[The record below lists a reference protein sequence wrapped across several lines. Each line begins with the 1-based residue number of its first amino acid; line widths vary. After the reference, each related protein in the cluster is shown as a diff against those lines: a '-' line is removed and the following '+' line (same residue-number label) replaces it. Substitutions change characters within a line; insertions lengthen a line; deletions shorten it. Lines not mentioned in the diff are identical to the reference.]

1 MSIYV
6 HGRKN
11 GRLARRRD
19 DRGLRRVR
27 RKHLSRSHVIGKSLR
42 IGDRG
47 DMIGVRLPGWQADGA
62 EGRPFDQYRPS
73 HPYCTVPY
81 HPCHLPSLPS
91 VRHYQSGQR
100 KVKVFQSSLSPA
112 GKLGRQI
119 SIRVFFFFPSGQG
132 GQDSFL
138 LGQTLDPLWARR
150 SDIEWGSV
158 GWRDWTDEP
167 TVCTRYETEG
177 HPYCCDLVPHGHGGV
192 DEASYQPDPTKY
204 HGPTCVCH

>member
-1 MSIYV
+1 VSIYV

-27 RKHLSRSHVIGKSLR
+27 RKHLSRSHVIGTSLR

-62 EGRPFDQYRPS
+62 EGRPSISTVRRIRTVLYS
-73 HPYCTVPY
+73 TVPAV

-91 VRHYQSGQR
+91 VRNYQSGQR
-100 KVKVFQSSLSPA
+100 KVKVFQSSLLPA
-112 GKLGRQI
+112 GKLDRQI
-119 SIRVFFFFPSGQG
+119 SIRVFFSSSGQG

-138 LGQTLDPLWARR
+138 LGQTLDPPWARR
-150 SDIEWGSV
+150 SDIEWGIS
-158 GWRDWTDEP
+158 WM
-167 TVCTRYETEG
+167 EG
-177 HPYCCDLVPHGHGGV
+177 LDR
-192 DEASYQPDPTKY
+192 
-204 HGPTCVCH
+204 